1 MKFEYIFIQLVCLW
15 CIAVENKAQS
25 PQLSNIEKVR
35 SVNTQIQQ
43 YLTPY
48 KQALNNAMDINDY
61 ATALINLNH
70 ILLYEPNNGQAL
82 YLSARGFENVG
93 LYERSIFD
101 FDNAQRVGYKD
112 PQLYYFLAKLEMKA
126 GLGVESFQS
135 FNNFFRDQPSQFT
148 IKELRYESGIAA
160 KMAKEYKACV
170 EDLSFVINE
179 GRDEADA
186 YFNRAICFS
195 ELNILKE
202 AKLDF
207 KEAVRLKPQ
216 LKNHWYYITYDRIY
230 KNNCKQTEQQFLT
243 NIYKEMS
250 KKEYF
255 DAFIDAQLGLKC
267 YPNSKELMV
276 KQLEAML
283 TQFDLYYDEIIVF
296 YQDYIKKYGAD
307 PEMQKKMDQ
316 HLLPKKQISVSDHP
330 YDKNYPNET
339 VKPVR
344 NRSIT
349 EYIKLIEE
357 ELYQKKNLLQVV
369 RYCNNALRIDPKNAT
384 IYLHRAKAFMLMNK
398 PLENS
403 IAWRDANAAIFYNPN
418 LTEAYTIRGSMYMQE
433 EKNELALADLNKAI
447 ILKKDNYDAKI
458 MLVKL
463 YDIMGNKE
471 QADLIYNTLIKDAPY
486 LEEVKLLAKR
496 NLPVN

>member
-1 MKFEYIFIQLVCLW
+1 MKLKYIFIQLVCIW
-15 CIAVENKAQS
+15 CIAVENKAQV

-43 YLTPY
+43 YLKPF
-48 KQALNNAMDINDY
+48 KLALNNAMDKNDY
-61 ATALINLNH
+61 AAALINLNH

-135 FNNFFRDQPSQFT
+135 FNEFFHDQPSQFT
-148 IKELRYESGIAA
+148 KKELRYESGIAA

-170 EDLSFVINE
+170 EDFSFVINE

-243 NIYKEMS
+243 IINKEMG

-267 YPNSKELMV
+267 YPDSKSLMV

-283 TQFDLYYDEIIVF
+283 TQFDLYYDETIVF
-296 YQDYIKKYGAD
+296 YQNYIKKHGAD
-307 PEMQKKMDQ
+307 PEMQLKLDQ
-316 HLLPKKQISVSDHP
+316 LLLPKKQISVSDHP

-339 VKPVR
+339 EMPVR
-344 NRSIT
+344 NRNVA

-357 ELYQKKNLLQVV
+357 KLSQKNELLNVV
-369 RYCNNALRIDPKNAT
+369 RYCNNALRIDPKNA
-384 IYLHRAKAFMLMNK
+384 YVYFLRAKAYMLMNK

-403 IAWRDANAAIFYNPN
+403 IAWRDANSAIFYNPN
-418 LTEAYTIRGSMYMQE
+418 LTEAYNIRGSIYMQE
-433 EKNELALADLNKAI
+433 AKNEYALADLNKAVE
-447 ILKKDNYDAKI
+447 LKKNNYEAKI
-458 MLVKL
+458 MLIKL
-463 YDIMGNKE
+463 YDKMGNKE
-471 QADLIYNTLIKDAPY
+471 QADLMYNTLVKDAPH
-486 LEEVKLLAKR
+486 LEALKLLANR
-496 NLPVN
+496 NLPVD

>member
-1 MKFEYIFIQLVCLW
+1 MKLKYIFIQLVCLW
-15 CIAVENKAQS
+15 CIAGENNAQS
-25 PQLSNIEKVR
+25 PQLSNIEHVR
-35 SVNTQIQQ
+35 SVNTQIQR

-48 KQALNNAMDINDY
+48 KQALNNSMDKNDY
-61 ATALINLNH
+61 AAALTNLNH
-70 ILLYEPNNGQAL
+70 ILLFEPNNGQAL
-82 YLSARGFENVG
+82 YLRARAFENVG

-126 GLGVESFQS
+126 GLGEESFQS
-135 FNNFFRDQPSQFT
+135 FNNFFRDQPSQFSK
-148 IKELRYESGIAA
+148 KELRYESGIAA

-179 GRDEADA
+179 GRGEADA

-207 KEAVRLKPQ
+207 REAVRLKPQ

-230 KNNCKQTEQQFLT
+230 KNNCKQTEQQFLAII
-243 NIYKEMS
+243 NKEMS

-267 YPNSKELMV
+267 YPDSKILMA

-296 YQDYIKKYGAD
+296 YQDYIKKHGAD
-307 PEMQKKMDQ
+307 TEMQQKMDQ
-316 HLLPKKQISVSDHP
+316 LLLPKKQISVSDRP

-339 VKPVR
+339 AMPVR
-344 NRSIT
+344 NRKVA
-349 EYIKLIEE
+349 EYIKLSEE
-357 ELYQKKNLLQVV
+357 KIFQKKDLLLVV
-369 RYCNNALRIDPKNAT
+369 VYCNNALRIDPKNADA
-384 IYLHRAKAFMLMNK
+384 YQLRAKAFVQMNK

-403 IAWRDANAAIFYNPN
+403 IAWRDANSAIFYKPD
-418 LTEAYTIRGSMYMQE
+418 LTAAYAIRGEIYMQE
-433 EKNELALADLNKAI
+433 EKNDLALADLNKVI
-447 ILKKDNYDAKI
+447 ELKKDNYVVKI

-463 YDIMGNKE
+463 YDKMGNKE
-471 QADLIYNTLIKDAPY
+471 QADSLHNTIIKDAPH
-486 LEEVKLLAKR
+486 LEELKALANR
-496 NLPVN
+496 NLQVN